1 MGPATKQDVQSI
13 VDASRSRVL
22 ERIDRVALKQD
33 IQAIMDCLKGLL
45 NVHQQSQQL
54 LRQAEYQRL
63 QLIRRTHGTT
73 GAASSL
79 QQGRFEQSR
88 PSRVSAPAPDFPSPT
103 QQSGRVAGRLPGA
116 VRRLPANLKTRGITP
131 LVLSDVPSFL

>member
-63 QLIRRTHGTT
+63 QLIRRMTAIEARMVQLEQQARSSKGALSKVAQ
-73 GAASSL
+73 AASQPQRLIFPAQPSN
-79 QQGRFEQSR
+79 QGESQAGYQAQYAAYR
-88 PSRVSAPAPDFPSPT
+88 PT
-103 QQSGRVAGRLPGA
+103 
-116 VRRLPANLKTRGITP
+116 
-131 LVLSDVPSFL
+131 